1 MEIVKSINYSQ
12 EEIIKDIIKLYLPEG
27 IECDATYS
35 KGVFYKN
42 IEEPKLKFDLV
53 PQKEGVIQADCRN
66 LPLKD
71 SSLNSIMFDPPFLI
85 SGKGFNNTKEGSCII
100 SKRFSAF
107 ETWQELKN
115 LYKDSLVEF
124 SRLLKDK
131 GILIFKC
138 QDTISSGKQ
147 HLSHVYII
155 NEAIKAGFYPKDLFV
170 LMAKSKITSFGGR
183 WKTQRHAMKYHS
195 YFLILQKINRK
206 INYEV

>member
-1 MEIVKSINYSQ
+1 MEIIKSINYSQ

-27 IECDATYS
+27 IECDTTYS

-71 SSLNSIMFDPPFLI
+71 NSINSIMFDPPFLI
-85 SGKGFNNTKEGSCII
+85 SGKGFTNTKEGSCII

-107 ETWQELKN
+107 ESWQELKN
-115 LYKDSLVEF
+115 LYKNSLIEF
-124 SRLLKDK
+124 NRILKDK

-147 HLSHVYII
+147 HLSHIFVI
-155 NEAIKAGFYPKDLFV
+155 NEAIKLGFYPKDLFI

-183 WKTQRHAMKYHS
+183 WKTQKHAMKYHS
-195 YFLILQKINRK
+195 YFIVFQKTNCK